1 MKIKLTMT
9 RQQYHGVMTIAG
21 NILRAMEGES
31 FEAVQMRDALHG
43 LLLRTQSHLLLLK
56 EEGNRLTL
64 TDLEAYALYG
74 GTAALAEQFLP
85 YERATAYWLLEQIDR
100 QRMDY
105 LRQIRANI
113 GGSTLL
119 PVKSE

>member
-9 RQQYHGVMTIAG
+9 RQQYQGVLTIAV
-21 NILRAMEGES
+21 NSLRMIAGED
-31 FEAVQMRDALHG
+31 FRAVQSRDSLQG
-43 LLLRTQSHLLLLK
+43 LLLRSQLRLLLLK
-56 EEGNRLTL
+56 DRGNRLSLSDSEALTL
-64 TDLEAYALYG
+64 YECCAC
-74 GTAALAEQFLP
+74 LAGRFMP

-105 LRQIRANI
+105 LRQIKANI